1 MHRFFEILIALGQNM
16 AVVLALLLVLSWVHN
31 RCPGLRPRTHQVL
44 FGTLFGLA
52 ACWGMLSPV
61 ELSPGVIVDSRAVL
75 VSLAA
80 LFGGVLAGSVAALP
94 VCALRLALGG
104 VGTAGGIFS
113 VLAALFFGGVLAR
126 YLTRRGQQVGYRHLL
141 LLGIST
147 SCVSLGSIFLLPG
160 PLAFPMFESVSIS
173 VGIIYSLGTL
183 VLGAL
188 VMIENERR
196 IAERSR
202 LQSDQRFRR
211 ATDASQIGVWEWDV
225 KTGEI
230 THSDNAALLFGLSR
244 RSLPTHYERFFAL
257 PDPEDALKLRNLM
270 RETIEHGSR
279 CHAEYRCTW
288 PDGTVHWHAIR
299 GLVEHDGDGVAT
311 GMVGIIADISERR
324 AAQAA
329 LEKSELRLMEA
340 QEISKTGSFEVRFDE
355 DVLYWSDELYRM
367 MELDPAAFTP
377 TQHNYLQFTHPDD
390 RAGYREAIRDA
401 LRERAPLSFGFR
413 ANLASGEEKFL
424 HTHAS
429 PNYDDDGNV
438 NGLQGTVQDVTDR
451 VQAERQLRD
460 SEARYR
466 SVVESLPFCLHEI
479 DPEGQMISMN
489 ASGLAMLNAKD
500 ESEVQGVHYLELVAE
515 KDRERV
521 ARGLAKALGGAYV
534 PFEFEPAGPASGQT
548 FSSSFMPVR
557 DSVGKVVRI
566 VGHSIDITEERRR
579 QDELRDLAA
588 AIEQA
593 AESIMITDTA
603 GTIQY
608 VNPSYEAITGFTREE
623 AIGTPAAIVRSGE
636 QGAGFYESLWES
648 LAIGKTWNGEY
659 VSRHKDGS
667 TINLRATISPVF
679 EEGRIVKYVG
689 VQRDITHE
697 LALERQLIQAQK
709 MEAVGTLA
717 GGIAHDFNNILQSI
731 LGYCHIARESEGG
744 AHPET
749 ASCIREIEGGA
760 NRAGHLVGQILTFSR
775 ATDAAFRP
783 ISLPAITRDAL
794 VFMRGSL
801 PASIDIRQDIEVE
814 SAWVLGDDTQLHQVL
829 TNLCT
834 NAYQAMEEHGGMLT
848 VGLARER
855 VDVERSARSGA
866 LTPGSYIRLS
876 VADTGTGIEAIH
888 LARIFDPFFT
898 TKKVGKGTGLGLSSV
913 HGIVTRMGGII
924 DIDSTPNVGTVFQ
937 VYLPE
942 CDAPRTSN
950 MPASVAKESVPGKG
964 RVMLVD
970 DETAITT
977 AARVVLTK
985 QGFDVEV
992 HNDALEA
999 LHALESDGES
1009 INLLVCDYT
1018 MPKLN
1023 GLELARKVRAF
1034 RPELPIIMA
1043 TGVIESDDME
1053 KALAE
1058 GIREILKKPFRMEVL
1073 VDVVRQHLHPEMA
1086 AQEK

>member
-1 MHRFFEILIALGQNM
+1 M
-16 AVVLALLLVLSWVHN
+16 
-31 RCPGLRPRTHQVL
+31 HQVL
-44 FGTLFGLA
+44 LGALFGIA
-52 ACWGMLSPV
+52 ACWGMMSPV
-61 ELSPGVIVDSRAVL
+61 ELSPGIIVDSRAVL

-80 LFGGVLAGSVAALP
+80 LFGGFLAGSVAALP
-94 VCALRLALGG
+94 VCALRFFLGG
-104 VGTAGGIFS
+104 VGTAGGIIA
-113 VLAALFFGGVLAR
+113 VLAGLFLGGILAL
-126 YLTRRGQQVGYRHLL
+126 YLRRRGRRVSYRHLA
-141 LLGIST
+141 LLGVLTSLASLAST
-147 SCVSLGSIFLLPG
+147 ILLPGTLALPTFQSIFL
-160 PLAFPMFESVSIS
+160 S

-188 VMIENERR
+188 VMIETERR
-196 IAERSR
+196 VAERAR
-202 LQSDQRFRR
+202 QHSDQRFRR
-211 ATDASQIGVWEWDV
+211 ATNASQIGVWEWDV
-225 KTGEI
+225 ASGEI
-230 THSDNAALLFGLSR
+230 AHSENSALLFGLSP
-244 RSLPTHYERFFAL
+244 RSFPAHYEEFFAL
-257 PDPEDALKLRNLM
+257 PVADDRNSLRELM
-270 RETIEHGSR
+270 RETVAHGVR
-279 CHAEYRCTW
+279 CQAEYRCVW
-288 PDGTVHWHAIR
+288 PDGSIHWHVIR
-299 GLVEHDGDGVAT
+299 GLVEKDGEGNTT
-311 GMVGIIADISERR
+311 GMVGIIADITERKE
-324 AAQAA
+324 AQAA
-329 LEKSELRLMEA
+329 LEKSEMRLVEA

-367 MELDPAAFTP
+367 LEVDPGAFTP

-390 RAGYREAIRDA
+390 REAYQDAIRTS
-401 LRERAPLSFGFR
+401 LQSGAPLSFEFR
-413 ANLASGEEKFL
+413 AQLRSGAEGYF

-429 PNYDDDGNV
+429 PFSDASSKV
-438 NGLQGTVQDVTDR
+438 IGLQGTVQDVTER
-451 VQAERQLRD
+451 VLAERKLRD

-500 ESEVQGVHYLELVAE
+500 ESEVQGVHYLEFVAE
-515 KDRERV
+515 KDRDRV
-521 ARGLAKALGGAYV
+521 ARGLARALGGAYV
-534 PFEFEPAGPASGQT
+534 PFDFEPAGAAPGRT

-557 DSVGKVVRI
+557 DSAGKVVRI

-608 VNPSYEAITGFTREE
+608 VNPSYEAITGFTRDE
-623 AIGTPAAIVRSGE
+623 AIGKPAAIVRSGE
-636 QGAGFYESLWES
+636 QASGFYESLWES
-648 LAIGKTWNGEY
+648 LAVGKTWDGEY

-667 TINLRATISPVF
+667 QINLRATISPVF
-679 EEGRIVKYVG
+679 EDGRIVKYVG

-783 ISLPAITRDAL
+783 ISMPAITREAL

-848 VGLARER
+848 VGLTRER

-942 CDAPRTSN
+942 CDAPRTSS

-1058 GIREILKKPFRMEVL
+1058 GIREVLKKPFRMEVL
-1073 VDVVRQHLHPEMA
+1073 LEVVTRHLHPELT